1 MPRVVRRLLRAFH
14 GPQRRDRLFHVLGRL
29 ELRVEH
35 VPHHA
40 LAIDDEGHP
49 PGEEAECRRHAVL
62 LAHRAA
68 PVGEQE
74 ERQLVLGGEF
84 LVRRL
89 AVGADPDHLGAGVLQ
104 VLVLV
109 TEGTGFLGAPRRVV
123 LRVEVEDD
131 GLLAAVVGQP
141 DRATVPIRKGE
152 IRRAIADV
160 DSRIAATEK
169 VEECHGRR
177 DSTKAKGGQPRPWPP
192 RPGEGW
198 LLLTVQGA
206 VWRFVSRRAVEPRTR
221 YLAAPRARCP
231 FGWSPAVRNFAGRR
245 RPRPVSALQ
254 GSRDAMRTVR
264 LSREEL
270 DRVTMAPARFDALV
284 GEDGQAFVFEKTI
297 TAADPG

>member
-1 MPRVVRRLLRAFH
+1 
-14 GPQRRDRLFHVLGRL
+14 
-29 ELRVEH
+29 
-35 VPHHA
+35 
-40 LAIDDEGHP
+40 
-49 PGEEAECRRHAVL
+49 EAECRRHAVL

-131 GLLAAVVGQP
+131 GLLAALVGQP
-141 DRATVPIRKGE
+141 YRATVPIRKGE
-152 IRRAIADV
+152 IRRAIADG
-160 DSRIAATEK
+160 DNRMAATEK

-192 RPGEGW
+192 RPGRGLVAADRPGRNLALRLPSGRGAEDS
-198 LLLTVQGA
+198 LL
-206 VWRFVSRRAVEPRTR
+206 
-221 YLAAPRARCP
+221 
-231 FGWSPAVRNFAGRR
+231 GR
-245 RPRPVSALQ
+245 PSRPVS
-254 GSRDAMRTVR
+254 MRV
-264 LSREEL
+264 E
-270 DRVTMAPARFDALV
+270 
-284 GEDGQAFVFEKTI
+284 
-297 TAADPG
+297 PGG